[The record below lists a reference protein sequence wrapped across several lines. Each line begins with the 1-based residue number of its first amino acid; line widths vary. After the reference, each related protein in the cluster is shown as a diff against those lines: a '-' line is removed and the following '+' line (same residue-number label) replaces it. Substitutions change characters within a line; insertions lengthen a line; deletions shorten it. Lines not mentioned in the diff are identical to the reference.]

1 MYREQEEF
9 KQGIRRAKSGHE
21 MSMASKI
28 KQIPM
33 LSTDIKKWV
42 SGSRVGP
49 LKNNGN
55 LSLVSEN
62 EGGEW
67 VNEDSQSGFAGGRS
81 CLVNSIEFFEE

>member
-1 MYREQEEF
+1 MVMKCPWQVRLS
-9 KQGIRRAKSGHE
+9 KS
-21 MSMASKI
+21 
-28 KQIPM
+28 QCFQQT
-33 LSTDIKKWV
+33 LKKWV

-81 CLVNSIEFFEE
+81 CLVNSIEFFEEWIR